1 MVRYMWEATH
11 RFETPS
17 GPSEGSHILYKQ
29 KLQPQCPVGGKKKKK
44 VSFLYIF
51 LYHLTEE
58 ADMFFSKI

>member
-1 MVRYMWEATH
+1 MVCYMWEATH

-29 KLQPQCPVGGKKKKK
+29 KLQPQRPVGGGE

-58 ADMFFSKI
+58 ADMFFSKM

>member
-1 MVRYMWEATH
+1 MWEATH

-17 GPSEGSHILYKQ
+17 GPSEGSHILYKL
-29 KLQPQCPVGGKKKKK
+29 KLQPQRPVGGGGE